1 MWGRQRPDPRLATP
15 DWNTK
20 GSGRSPRE
28 KRQLRDR
35 RLGILRARQRDPN
48 RRPLRALSCPSARS
62 RSQVTSLSLRRAAG
76 EKKNSP
82 LRSLLLTVLAASAQV
97 LPFFLRPF
105 SLMSG
110 LELTR
115 RLPCPGSGCLLLP
128 AAPCTA
134 FPAVP
139 GKGGRKGK
147 SDRRSN
153 SAEERQRRSAVGRGG
168 REVYG
173 AAGPAAVATANAAA
187 ILGSYCTGSRC
198 SHVTAP
204 ARPSL
209 LYAAHRANERAL
221 ARAPGLSARAGCL
234 ERFAPP
240 LHFRSRDLL
249 GRMRV
254 TGRASR
260 SLWVGF
266 WRCQPTAKTC
276 RRKRK
281 PLLPRKAI

>member
-1 MWGRQRPDPRLATP
+1 MPWL
-15 DWNTK
+15 
-20 GSGRSPRE
+20 
-28 KRQLRDR
+28 
-35 RLGILRARQRDPN
+35 
-48 RRPLRALSCPSARS
+48 
-62 RSQVTSLSLRRAAG
+62 
-76 EKKNSP
+76 
-82 LRSLLLTVLAASAQV
+82 
-97 LPFFLRPF
+97 
-105 SLMSG
+105 
-110 LELTR
+110 
-115 RLPCPGSGCLLLP
+115 RLPSLACCALHCFSRG
-128 AAPCTA
+128 A
-134 FPAVP
+134 

-153 SAEERQRRSAVGRGG
+153 SAEERPRRRAVRGG
-168 REVYG
+168 VYG

-198 SHVTAP
+198 GHVTAP

-209 LYAAHRANERAL
+209 LYAARRANERAL

-240 LHFRSRDLL
+240 LHFRSPPLL

-254 TGRASR
+254 TGRASQ

-266 WRCQPTAKTC
+266 WRCQPTAKIC

-281 PLLPRKAI
+281 PLLPGKAG